1 MKMYTVIKKNLTFD
15 VKFNDLALTTSN
27 SIESLTAISSGSCS
41 INPLKDKATVGQNDT
56 ISRVVVQLFVLQRK

>member
-1 MKMYTVIKKNLTFD
+1 MENLTFD

-27 SIESLTAISSGSCS
+27 GVEGLTAVSSRLCS

-56 ISRVVVQLFVLQRK
+56 ISRVVVQLFVLKENRRP